1 MILGRSLPRDCFKDS
16 LILHC
21 LFRVSLATQHI
32 IGTIIFPKQRVRKKN
47 SRIRVI
53 SSLNLRAESAGAEPR
68 LRAHARLPPR
78 ALLYMLATHVG
89 VVHHLSA
96 LRGSTGRP
104 FRSRL
109 AARERVRERRLKRK
123 KNTKNKRNIYIY
135 AIKRRNFLSTN
146 CY

>member
-68 LRAHARLPPR
+68 LRAHARTLATTR
-78 ALLYMLATHVG
+78 AAVYMLATHVG

-109 AARERVRERRLKRK
+109 AARERVRERQLKRK
-123 KNTKNKRNIYIY
+123 TKTQK
-135 AIKRRNFLSTN
+135 
-146 CY
+146 